1 MKTAAGSGVV
11 VCCQQLSNV
20 VAALP
25 AVIATA
31 LEMVVVAH
39 KSSGR
44 ILKSVS
50 GSDSDQ
56 KQKQKQQDRENL
68 FFIDA
73 TNRWHQQQ

>member
-1 MKTAAGSGVV
+1 MATASHCAKWKQLRSSVV
-11 VCCQQLSNV
+11 VCCQQLSNA

-44 ILKSVS
+44 ILKSVL

-56 KQKQKQQDRENL
+56 KQKQKQQDREIYL
-68 FFIDA
+68 S
-73 TNRWHQQQ
+73 